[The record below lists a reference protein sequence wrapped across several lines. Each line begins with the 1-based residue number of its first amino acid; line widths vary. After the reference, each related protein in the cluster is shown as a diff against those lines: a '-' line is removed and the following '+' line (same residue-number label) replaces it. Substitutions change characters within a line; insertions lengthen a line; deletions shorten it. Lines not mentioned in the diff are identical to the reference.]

1 MSITADQ
8 ARANSSSSKHGTE
21 EVLKSVYS
29 SIEASSKTGSKSIT
43 QFHSKEAVS
52 ETEMEAAITDIK
64 SKGYN
69 VEVDKNSSANY
80 SLKVT
85 W

>member
-1 MSITADQ
+1 MTITAEQ
-8 ARANSSSSKHGTE
+8 ARANSSNSKHGTQ

-29 SIEASSKTGSKSIT
+29 SIEASSKTGSKSIS
-43 QFHSKEAVS
+43 QILSKEAVS
-52 ETEMEAAITDIK
+52 EVEIEAALTDIK

-69 VEVDKNSSANY
+69 VEVENHSSNHY
-80 SLKVT
+80 HLKLT